1 MMMVMMTIMM
11 TNQDKRSP
19 GVEVECDD
27 VGEVDKAEENRVLG
41 LIFILVK
48 SDPELREI

>member
-1 MMMVMMTIMM
+1 MMMVMMTMMM

-27 VGEVDKAEENRVLG
+27 VGEVDKAEENRVKFNLT
-41 LIFILVK
+41 FN
-48 SDPELREI
+48 